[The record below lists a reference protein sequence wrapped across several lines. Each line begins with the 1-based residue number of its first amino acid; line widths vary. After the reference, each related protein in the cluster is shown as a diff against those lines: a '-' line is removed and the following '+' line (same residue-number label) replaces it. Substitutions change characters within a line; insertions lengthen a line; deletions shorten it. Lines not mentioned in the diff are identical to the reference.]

1 MDAQMQYGDSADG
14 AQLRATARGFL
25 TRTATEAE
33 ARRLMATDAGYDEA
47 FWRRMASQLGW
58 QGLAIPERYGGAGYG
73 WAEMSIVL
81 EEMGR
86 ALLCAPFLSS
96 VVLAATAL
104 IESGD
109 EDAQARYLPDIVSG
123 DLVATVTISGQD
135 GAPEGAD
142 IAAVRGGDGWVLSGD
157 APFVLDGHV
166 AGLVLVPARGNGAVS
181 LFAVDAGASGVCR
194 TPLDAMDQTRK
205 LASLSFDGTP
215 ARLVGASGDGSRV
228 LSRVLDRAAVALAAE
243 QVGGA
248 ARCLDMAVEY
258 AKTRVQF
265 GRPIGSF
272 QAVKHKCAD
281 MLVAVE
287 TARSALFLAIRHA
300 TTDHAGL
307 PVSASTAKALCSEAY
322 LHVATENI
330 HVHGGIGFTW
340 EHAAHL
346 YFRRAKSGEMLLGT
360 PTYHRRRFARLWQ
373 LVP

>member
-1 MDAQMQYGDSADG
+1 MNAQVQYGDSADG
-14 AQLRATARGFL
+14 AQLRAAARGFL
-25 TRTATEAE
+25 SRTATEAE
-33 ARRLMATDAGYDEA
+33 ARRLMATGTGYDEA
-47 FWRRMASQLGW
+47 LWKRMASELGW

-73 WAEMSIVL
+73 CAELSIVL

-104 IESGD
+104 TESAD
-109 EDAQARYLPDIVSG
+109 EDAQARYLPGIASG
-123 DLVATVTISGQD
+123 DLIATVAISGQD
-135 GAPEGAD
+135 GAPEGTD
-142 IAAVRGGDGWVLSGD
+142 IAAARDGDGWVLSGD
-157 APFVLDGHV
+157 ALFVLDGHV
-166 AGLVLVPARGNGAVS
+166 AGLVLVPARDGGTVS
-181 LFAVDAGASGVCR
+181 LFAVDGGASGMR
-194 TPLDAMDQTRK
+194 RRPLDSMDQTRK

-215 ARLVGASGDGSRV
+215 ARLVGRSGDGARV

-248 ARCLDMAVEY
+248 SRCLDMAVEY

-287 TARSALFLAIRHA
+287 SARSALFGAIRHA
-300 TTDHAGL
+300 MTDDPGL
-307 PVSASTAKALCSEAY
+307 PVWASIAKTLCSEAY

-340 EHAAHL
+340 DHPAHL

-360 PTYHRRRFARLWQ
+360 PSYHRRRFARLWQ
-373 LVP
+373 LTP

>member
-1 MDAQMQYGDSADG
+1 MDAQMQYGDSPDG
-14 AQLRATARGFL
+14 AQLRATARRFL
-25 TRTATEAE
+25 TRTATEAD

-47 FWRRMASQLGW
+47 LWRRMASELGW

-73 WAEMSIVL
+73 CAEMSIVL

-104 IESGD
+104 TESGD
-109 EDAQARYLPDIVSG
+109 EDAQERYLPDIASG
-123 DLVATVTISGQD
+123 DLVATVAVSGQD

-142 IAAVRGGDGWVLSGD
+142 LAAAHGGDGWVLSGD

-166 AGLVLVPARGNGAVS
+166 AGLVLVPARANGAVS
-181 LFAVDAGASGVCR
+181 LFAVDAGADGVRR
-194 TPLDAMDQTRK
+194 TPLDTMDQTRK
-205 LASLSFDGTP
+205 LASLSFENTP
-215 ARLVGASGDGSRV
+215 ARLVGTSGAGSRV

-265 GRPIGSF
+265 DRPIGSF

-287 TARSALFLAIRHA
+287 SARSALFGAIRDA
-300 TTDHAGL
+300 ITDDAGL
-307 PVSASTAKALCSEAY
+307 PVSASIAKTLCTEAY

-340 EHAAHL
+340 EHPAHL

>member
-1 MDAQMQYGDSADG
+1 MQYGDSADG

-25 TRTATEAE
+25 TRTATESE

-47 FWRRMASQLGW
+47 LWRRMASQLGW

-73 WAEMSIVL
+73 CAEVSILL

-104 IESGD
+104 TESGD
-109 EDAQARYLPDIVSG
+109 EDAQARYLPDIASG
-123 DLVATVTISGQD
+123 DLVATVAVSGQD

-142 IAAVRGGDGWVLSGD
+142 LAAARGGDGWVLSGD

-166 AGLVLVPARGNGAVS
+166 AGLVLVPARANGAVS
-181 LFAVDAGASGVCR
+181 LFAVDAGASGVRR
-194 TPLDAMDQTRK
+194 TPLDTMDQTRK

-215 ARLVGASGDGSRV
+215 ARLVGTSGDGSRV
-228 LSRVLDRAAVALAAE
+228 LSRVLDLGAVALAAE

-265 GRPIGSF
+265 DRPIGSF

-287 TARSALFLAIRHA
+287 SARSALFGAIRHA
-300 TTDHAGL
+300 MTNDAGL
-307 PVSASTAKALCSEAY
+307 PVSASIAKTLCTEAY

-340 EHAAHL
+340 EHPAHL

>member
-1 MDAQMQYGDSADG
+1 MEFAFSDEQEE
-14 AQLRATARGFL
+14 LRRALRRFL
-25 TRTATEAE
+25 EEVSPPREV
-33 ARRLMATDAGYDEA
+33 RRLMATDAGYDA
-47 FWRRMASQLGW
+47 ALWRRMATELGW

-73 WAEMSIVL
+73 CAEMSIVL

-104 IESGD
+104 TESAD
-109 EDAQARYLPDIVSG
+109 EDAQARYLPDIASG
-123 DLVATVTISGQD
+123 DLVATVAISDRD

-142 IAAVRGGDGWVLSGD
+142 LTAARGGDGWVLRGD
-157 APFVLDGHV
+157 AAFVLDGHM
-166 AGLVLVPARGNGAVS
+166 AGLVLVPARANGAVS
-181 LFAVDAGASGVCR
+181 LFAVDAGAGGLRR
-194 TPLDAMDQTRK
+194 TPLDSMDQTRK
-205 LASLSFDGTP
+205 LASLSFEDTP
-215 ARLVGASGDGSRV
+215 ACLVGTNGDGSRV

-248 ARCLDMAVEY
+248 SRCLEMAVEY

-287 TARSALFLAIRHA
+287 SARSALFRATRHA
-300 TTDHAGL
+300 MTDDAAL
-307 PVSASTAKALCSEAY
+307 PASASIAKTLCSEAY

-340 EHAAHL
+340 EHSAHL

>member
-1 MDAQMQYGDSADG
+1 MDAQMQHGDSADG
-14 AQLRATARGFL
+14 AQLRAAARGFL

-47 FWRRMASQLGW
+47 LWKRMASELGW

-73 WAEMSIVL
+73 CAEMSIVL

-104 IESGD
+104 TESGD
-109 EDAQARYLPDIVSG
+109 EDAQARYLPDIASG
-123 DLVATVTISGQD
+123 DLVATVAISGED

-142 IAAVRGGDGWVLSGD
+142 LTAAHGGGWVLRGD
-157 APFVLDGHV
+157 ASFVLDGHV
-166 AGLVLVPARGNGAVS
+166 AGLVLVPARADGAVS
-181 LFAVDAGASGVCR
+181 LFAVEAGASGVRR
-194 TPLDAMDQTRK
+194 TPLESMDQTRK
-205 LASLSFDGTP
+205 LASLSFEDTP
-215 ARLVGASGDGSRV
+215 ARIVGASGDGARV
-228 LSRVLDRAAVALAAE
+228 LSRVLDLAAVALAAE

-248 ARCLDMAVEY
+248 SRCLDMAVEY

-265 GRPIGSF
+265 DRPIGSF

-287 TARSALFLAIRHA
+287 SARSALYGAIRH
-300 TTDHAGL
+300 TTPADTGL
-307 PVSASTAKALCSEAY
+307 PVSASIAKTLCSEAF

-340 EHAAHL
+340 EHPAHL

>member
-1 MDAQMQYGDSADG
+1 MDATTQHDDSADS
-14 AQLRATARGFL
+14 AQLRATARSFL
-25 TRTATEAE
+25 SRTATESE
-33 ARRLMATDAGYDEA
+33 ARRLMATDAGYDA
-47 FWRRMASQLGW
+47 ALWRRMATALGW

-73 WAEMSIVL
+73 CAEMSIVL

-104 IESGD
+104 TESAD
-109 EDAQARYLPDIVSG
+109 KDAQARYLPDIASG
-123 DLVATVTISGQD
+123 DLVATVAISGQD

-142 IAAVRGGDGWVLSGD
+142 LTATRGGDGWMLRGD
-157 APFVLDGHV
+157 AAFVLDGHV
-166 AGLVLVPARGNGAVS
+166 AGLVLVPARADGAVS
-181 LFAVDAGASGVCR
+181 LFAVDTGANGVRR
-194 TPLDAMDQTRK
+194 TPLESMDQTRK
-205 LASLSFDGTP
+205 LASLSFEDTP
-215 ARLVGASGDGSRV
+215 ACLVGTSGDGSRV

-248 ARCLDMAVEY
+248 SRCLDLAVEY

-287 TARSALFLAIRHA
+287 SARSALFRAIRHA
-300 TTDHAGL
+300 MTDDAAL
-307 PVSASTAKALCSEAY
+307 PASASIAKTLCSEAY

-346 YFRRAKSGEMLLGT
+346 YFGRAKSGEMLLGT

>member
-1 MDAQMQYGDSADG
+1 MDPQMQHGDSADG
-14 AQLRATARGFL
+14 ARLRTTARGFL

-47 FWRRMASQLGW
+47 LWRRMASELGW
-58 QGLAIPERYGGAGYG
+58 QGLAIPERYGGSGYG
-73 WAEMSIVL
+73 CAEMSIVL

-96 VVLAATAL
+96 VMLAATAL
-104 IESGD
+104 TESAD
-109 EDAQARYLPDIVSG
+109 EDAQARYLPDIASG
-123 DLVATVTISGQD
+123 DLIATVAISGED

-142 IAAVRGGDGWVLSGD
+142 LTTARGGDGWVLSGD

-166 AGLVLVPARGNGAVS
+166 AGLVLVPARADGTVS
-181 LFAVDAGASGVCR
+181 LYAVDAGASGVRR
-194 TPLDAMDQTRK
+194 TPLDSMDQTRK
-205 LASLSFDGTP
+205 LASLSFEDTP
-215 ARLVGASGDGSRV
+215 ARLVGASGDGARV
-228 LSRVLDRAAVALAAE
+228 LSRVLDVAAVALAAE

-248 ARCLDMAVEY
+248 SRCLDMAVEY

-265 GRPIGSF
+265 GRPIGAF

-287 TARSALFLAIRHA
+287 TARSALFGAIRHA
-300 TTDHAGL
+300 TTDDAGL
-307 PVSASTAKALCSEAY
+307 PVSASIAKTLCSEAF

-330 HVHGGIGFTW
+330 HVNGGIGFTW
-340 EHAAHL
+340 EHPAHL

>member
-1 MDAQMQYGDSADG
+1 MDAPMQHADSADG
-14 AQLRATARGFL
+14 AQLRAAARGFL
-25 TRTATEAE
+25 TRTTTEAE
-33 ARRLMATDAGYDEA
+33 TRRLMATDAGYDEA
-47 FWRRMASQLGW
+47 LWKRMASELGW
-58 QGLAIPERYGGAGYG
+58 QGLAIPERHGGAGYG
-73 WAEMSIVL
+73 CAEMSIVL

-104 IESGD
+104 AESAD
-109 EDAQARYLPDIVSG
+109 EDAQARYLPGIASG
-123 DLVATVTISGQD
+123 DLIATVAITGED

-142 IAAVRGGDGWVLSGD
+142 LTAVRGGDGWVLSGD

-166 AGLVLVPARGNGAVS
+166 AGLVLAPARANGAVS
-181 LFAVDAGASGVCR
+181 LFAVDADAGGVRR
-194 TPLDAMDQTRK
+194 TPLDTMDQTRK
-205 LASLSFDGTP
+205 LASLSFEDTP
-215 ARLVGASGDGSRV
+215 ARLVGTSGDGSRV

-248 ARCLDMAVEY
+248 CRCLDMAVEY

-281 MLVAVE
+281 MLIEVE
-287 TARSALFLAIRHA
+287 SARSALFQAIRHA
-300 TTDHAGL
+300 TTGDAGL
-307 PVSASTAKALCSEAY
+307 PVSASIAKTLCSEAY
-322 LHVATENI
+322 LRVATENI

-340 EHAAHL
+340 EHPAHL

-360 PTYHRRRFARLWQ
+360 PAYHRRRFARLWQ

>member
-1 MDAQMQYGDSADG
+1 MDAQMQYADGADG
-14 AQLRATARGFL
+14 AQLRATARSFL
-25 TRTATEAE
+25 TRTATQAE
-33 ARRLMATDAGYDEA
+33 ARRLMATDDGYDEA
-47 FWRRMASQLGW
+47 LWRRMASELGW
-58 QGLAIPERYGGAGYG
+58 QGLAIPERYGGAGCG
-73 WAEMSIVL
+73 WAEMSIVM

-104 IESGD
+104 TESGD
-109 EDAQARYLPDIVSG
+109 EDAQARYLPDIASG
-123 DLVATVTISGQD
+123 DLVATVAISGQD

-142 IAAVRGGDGWVLSGD
+142 LTAARDGDEWTLRGE

-166 AGLVLVPARGNGAVS
+166 AGLVLVPARTNGAVS
-181 LFAVDAGASGVCR
+181 IFAVDAGADGVRR
-194 TPLDAMDQTRK
+194 TPLDTMDQTRR
-205 LASLSFDGTP
+205 LASLSFEDTP
-215 ARLVGASGDGSRV
+215 ARLVGTSGNGSHV

-248 ARCLDMAVEY
+248 SRCLDMAVQY

-265 GRPIGSF
+265 DRPIGSF

-287 TARSALFLAIRHA
+287 SARSALFLAIRH
-300 TTDHAGL
+300 TMTDAADL
-307 PVSASTAKALCSEAY
+307 PVSASIAKTLCSEAY
-322 LHVATENI
+322 LGVATENI

-340 EHAAHL
+340 EHPAHL

-373 LVP
+373 LTS

>member
-1 MDAQMQYGDSADG
+1 MQQVDSADR
-14 AQLRATARGFL
+14 AQLRTAARGFL
-25 TRTATEAE
+25 TRTATQAE
-33 ARRLMATDAGYDEA
+33 ARRLMATVAGYDEA
-47 FWRRMASQLGW
+47 LWRRMASELGW

-96 VVLAATAL
+96 AVLAATAL
-104 IESGD
+104 AESAD
-109 EDAQARYLPDIVSG
+109 EDAQARYLPDIASG
-123 DLVATVTISGQD
+123 DLVATLAITGED
-135 GAPEGAD
+135 GAPEGASL
-142 IAAVRGGDGWVLSGD
+142 AATGGGDGWVLRG
-157 APFVLDGHV
+157 AAAFVLDGHV
-166 AGLVLVPARGNGAVS
+166 AGLMLVPARADGELS
-181 LFAVDAGASGVCR
+181 LFAVDAGASGMRR
-194 TPLDAMDQTRK
+194 TPLDTMDQTRK
-205 LASLSFDGTP
+205 LASLWFDDTP
-215 ARLVGASGDGSRV
+215 ARLVGSSGDGSRV

-243 QVGGA
+243 QIGGA
-248 ARCLDMAVEY
+248 SRCLEMAVEY
-258 AKTRVQF
+258 AKARVQF
-265 GRPIGSF
+265 DRPIGSF

-287 TARSALFLAIRHA
+287 SARSALFQAIRQA
-300 TTDHAGL
+300 TTDDASL
-307 PVSASTAKALCSEAY
+307 PVSASIAKTLCSEAY

-340 EHAAHL
+340 EHPAHL

>member
-1 MDAQMQYGDSADG
+1 MDAQVQHGDSADG
-14 AQLRATARGFL
+14 AQLRAAARGFL

-33 ARRLMATDAGYDEA
+33 ARRLMATSAGYDEA
-47 FWRRMASQLGW
+47 LWRRMASELGW

-73 WAEMSIVL
+73 CAELSIVM

-96 VVLAATAL
+96 VALAATAL
-104 IESGD
+104 TESAD
-109 EDAQARYLPDIVSG
+109 EDAQARYLPDIASG
-123 DLVATVTISGQD
+123 DLIATVAISGED

-142 IAAVRGGDGWVLSGD
+142 LTAAHGGGGWVLSGD

-166 AGLVLVPARGNGAVS
+166 AGLVLVPARADGAVS
-181 LFAVDAGASGVCR
+181 LFAVDAGASGVRR
-194 TPLDAMDQTRK
+194 TPLESMDETRK
-205 LASLSFDGTP
+205 LASLSFEDTP
-215 ARLVGASGDGSRV
+215 ARLVGTSGDGARV
-228 LSRVLDRAAVALAAE
+228 LSRVLDLAAVALASE

-248 ARCLDMAVEY
+248 SRCLDMAVEY

-281 MLVAVE
+281 MLVAIE
-287 TARSALFLAIRHA
+287 SARSALFGAIRHA
-300 TTDHAGL
+300 KTDDAGL
-307 PVSASTAKALCSEAY
+307 PVSASIAKTLCSEAF
-322 LHVATENI
+322 LHVATESI

>member
-1 MDAQMQYGDSADG
+1 
-14 AQLRATARGFL
+14 
-25 TRTATEAE
+25 
-33 ARRLMATDAGYDEA
+33 
-47 FWRRMASQLGW
+47 
-58 QGLAIPERYGGAGYG
+58 
-73 WAEMSIVL
+73 
-81 EEMGR
+81 
-86 ALLCAPFLSS
+86 
-96 VVLAATAL
+96 
-104 IESGD
+104 
-109 EDAQARYLPDIVSG
+109 
-123 DLVATVTISGQD
+123 VAISGQD

-142 IAAVRGGDGWVLSGD
+142 LTAASGGDGSVLSGD

-166 AGLVLVPARGNGAVS
+166 AGLVLVPARANGAVS
-181 LFAVDAGASGVCR
+181 LYAVDAGASGVR
-194 TPLDAMDQTRK
+194 RMPLDSMDQTRK
-205 LASLSFDGTP
+205 LASLSFEDAP
-215 ARLVGASGDGSRV
+215 ARLVGTSGDAARV

-248 ARCLDMAVEY
+248 SRCLDMTVEY

-265 GRPIGSF
+265 DRPIGSF

-287 TARSALFLAIRHA
+287 SARSALFGAIRHA
-300 TTDHAGL
+300 TTDDAGL
-307 PVSASTAKALCSEAY
+307 PVSASIAKTLCSEAF

-360 PTYHRRRFARLWQ
+360 PTYHRRRFAHLWQ

>member
-1 MDAQMQYGDSADG
+1 MDNPPQHVDSADG
-14 AQLRATARGFL
+14 AQLRAATRGFL
-25 TRTATEAE
+25 TRTVTEAE
-33 ARRLMATDAGYDEA
+33 TRRLMATDAGYDEA
-47 FWRRMASQLGW
+47 LWKRMAAELGW

-104 IESGD
+104 TESAD
-109 EDAQARYLPDIVSG
+109 EDAQARYLPDIASG
-123 DLVATVTISGQD
+123 DLVATIAISGQD

-142 IAAVRGGDGWVLSGD
+142 LTAAHGGDGWVLRGD
-157 APFVLDGHV
+157 AVFVLDGHV
-166 AGLVLVPARGNGAVS
+166 AGLVLVPARADGAVS
-181 LFAVDAGASGVCR
+181 LFAVDAGASGVRR
-194 TPLDAMDQTRK
+194 TPLATMDQTRK
-205 LASLSFDGTP
+205 LASLAFEDAP
-215 ARLVGASGDGSRV
+215 ARLVGTSGDGSRV

-248 ARCLDMAVEY
+248 SRCLDMAVEY

-281 MLVAVE
+281 MLIEVE
-287 TARSALFLAIRHA
+287 SARSALFQAVRHA
-300 TTDHAGL
+300 TADDAGL
-307 PVSASTAKALCSEAY
+307 PVSASIAKTLCSEAY
-322 LHVATENI
+322 LQVATENI

-340 EHAAHL
+340 EHPAHL

-360 PTYHRRRFARLWQ
+360 PTYHRRRFADLWQ

>member
-1 MDAQMQYGDSADG
+1 MDAPVQHGDSADG
-14 AQLRATARGFL
+14 AQLRAAARGFL

-47 FWRRMASQLGW
+47 LWRRMASELGW

-73 WAEMSIVL
+73 CAEMSIVC

-96 VVLAATAL
+96 VALAATAL
-104 IESGD
+104 TESGD
-109 EDAQARYLPDIVSG
+109 EDAQARYLPGIASG
-123 DLVATVTISGQD
+123 DLVATVAISGED

-142 IAAVRGGDGWVLSGD
+142 LTAARGGGGWVLRGH

-166 AGLVLVPARGNGAVS
+166 AGLLLVPARADGAVS
-181 LFAVDAGASGVCR
+181 LFAVDAGASSVRR
-194 TPLDAMDQTRK
+194 TPLESMDQTRK

-215 ARLVGASGDGSRV
+215 ARLVGASGDGARV
-228 LSRVLDRAAVALAAE
+228 LSRVLDLAAVALAAE

-248 ARCLDMAVEY
+248 SRCLDMAVEY

-281 MLVAVE
+281 MLVALE
-287 TARSALFLAIRHA
+287 SARSALYGAIRHA
-300 TTDHAGL
+300 VTDDAGL
-307 PVSASTAKALCSEAY
+307 PVSASMAKTLCSEAY
-322 LHVATENI
+322 LNVATENI

-340 EHAAHL
+340 EHPAHL
-346 YFRRAKSGEMLLGT
+346 YFRRAKSDEMLLGT
-360 PTYHRRRFARLWQ
+360 PTYHRRRFARRWRLE
-373 LVP
+373 P